1 MACSKVLL
9 GNFPELTDDIFQ
21 YFRGDIPT
29 LHSCVLVNKFW
40 CQIAIPLL
48 WEDPFLMK
56 NPKNFHFIEIY
67 LQKINENDKTQLNRC
82 GIDNNI
88 FPSKTLF
95 NYSNF
100 IKCINTPNICL
111 SIVNW
116 IEANKMFTCS
126 RGRILLL
133 LIKVFIEN
141 EAKLHTFEIEIAYKY
156 FMSRKYFNSII
167 NLILQNPK
175 FISSIKILKLHFNE
189 EIIKYKFGYKF

>member
-9 GNFPELTDDIFQ
+9 GNFPELTDDIIH

-48 WEDPFLMK
+48 WEDP
-56 NPKNFHFIEIY
+56 
-67 LQKINENDKTQLNRC
+67 C
-82 GIDNNI
+82 GINNNV

-100 IKCINTPNICL
+100 IKCINTRDICS

-116 IEANKMFTCS
+116 IEANKTFTCS
-126 RGRILLL
+126 KG
-133 LIKVFIEN
+133 
-141 EAKLHTFEIEIAYKY
+141 H
-156 FMSRKYFNSII
+156 NSIPLYNI
-167 NLILQNPK
+167 ISDSNSSKPLKIIIFHRIDFRNILHIKKAFEQLN
-175 FISSIKILKLHFNE
+175 KILDL
-189 EIIKYKFGYKF
+189 IQM